1 MHNSRD
7 ILQTT
12 AGITD
17 ANERADAILD
27 AAWEIRRSSPREA
40 LELSMEAR
48 SLATSHAYQ
57 AAIGRSFLNTGTSY
71 YLMSQ
76 FHHALIDL
84 EKAQGFFEAAEDN
97 KQMATALRY
106 IGNVYHSMNLYE
118 PSIACYKK
126 ALSLTQ
132 FDNDIQASAYNL
144 GNIGYVYHKT
154 GNYDMAKTFFLES
167 SILLEQINDE
177 LANSDLMNNLGNVYL
192 DEGNTAQ
199 GMLLIRESLR
209 IAEKIKHLRGMA
221 TARKSLGSG
230 LLRTAEYALALE
242 QLHAAR
248 ILAEE
253 LGELILVTDILQQI
267 STCYEH
273 LSDFSKALLFH
284 KDFENRKSE
293 LQTVSQQVLLDSFR
307 IKSEAEKTLLEKEH
321 YKKENA
327 ELDRI
332 RREIELKNKELERLS
347 IVASETENTILIL
360 DANGT
365 IEWVNPSFEKLNG
378 CSLPEFK
385 SKYGSTIYEVSNNP
399 LIREIVARC
408 IHTRSSVHYES
419 ENKLSNGRIV
429 WESSTMTPI
438 FNTDGGI
445 SRIIIIDADATDRKL
460 NEEIIR
466 QKNKDI
472 TDSINYARHLQE
484 AILPPQES
492 ITGIFPESFIISIP
506 KDIVSGDFYWFSLTP
521 EVGLL
526 AAADCTG
533 HGVPGAFMSVIGNEL
548 LNITLHDPLVQTP
561 SAALDMLDKKVSDVF
576 RKGRQEARTQDGMDI
591 GLLVWHF
598 KNNLIQFSG
607 AKRPLV
613 LVRDKKVQ
621 EFAGDRFSIGGKE
634 EDKKKCFT
642 DKTFEAQSGD
652 MFYLFSDGFTDQFGG
667 PKGKKFMHKKFLKLL
682 VTLSTLNTA
691 KQKEELEKAFY
702 DYKGNLEQVDDV
714 LVIGICIP

>member
-1 MHNSRD
+1 MHNSSD
-7 ILQTT
+7 ILNTT
-12 AGITD
+12 AHITD
-17 ANERADAILD
+17 VNERADAILD
-27 AAWEIRRSSPREA
+27 AAWEIRRSSPRDA

-48 SLATSHAYQ
+48 SLAVVHNYQ
-57 AAIGRSFLNTGTSY
+57 AAIGRSYLNTGTSY

-84 EKAQGFFEAAEDN
+84 EKAQSFLETAGDSGG
-97 KQMATALRY
+97 MATALRY
-106 IGNVYHSMNLYE
+106 IGNVYHSMGLYE

-126 ALSLTQ
+126 ALGLTQ
-132 FDNDIQASAYNL
+132 LENDSQATAYNL
-144 GNIGYVYHKT
+144 ANIGYVYHKI
-154 GNYDMAKTFFLES
+154 GNFDMAKTFFLES

-177 LANSDLMNNLGNVYL
+177 LGSSDLMNNLGNVYL

-209 IAEKIKHLRGMA
+209 IAEKIKHIRGMA

-230 LLRTAEYALALE
+230 LLKATDYLQALE
-242 QLHAAR
+242 ELQAALR
-248 ILAEE
+248 LAEE
-253 LGELILVTDILQQI
+253 LDELVLVTDILKQI
-267 STCYEH
+267 STCYEN
-273 LSDFSKALLFH
+273 LGEFSEALKFH
-284 KDFENRKSE
+284 QVFEKRKSE
-293 LQTVSQQVLLDSFR
+293 LQAMSQQVLLDSFR
-307 IKSEAEKTLLEKEH
+307 IKSEAEKSLVEKEQ

-332 RREIELKNKELERLS
+332 RREMELKNKELERLS

-360 DANGT
+360 DADGT

-385 SKYGSTIYEVSNNP
+385 RRYGSTIYEVSNNP
-399 LIREIVARC
+399 GIRDIVSRC
-408 IHTRSSVHYES
+408 IDTRSSMHYES
-419 ENKLSNGRIV
+419 ENVLGDGRIV

-438 FNTDGGI
+438 FNAEGAL
-445 SRIIIIDADATDRKL
+445 SRIIIIDADATERKL

-484 AILPPQES
+484 ALLPPQES
-492 ITGIFPESFIISIP
+492 ITGIFPQSFIISIP
-506 KDIVSGDFYWFSLTP
+506 KDIVSGDFYWFSITP

-548 LNITLHDPLVQTP
+548 LNIALHDPLVQKP
-561 SAALDMLDKKVSDVF
+561 SSALDMLDKKISNVF

-613 LVRDKKVQ
+613 LIRDRKVQ

-634 EDKKKCFT
+634 EDKMKCFT
-642 DKTFEAQSGD
+642 DKTFEAKSGD

-667 PKGKKFMHKKFLKLL
+667 PHGKKFMYKKFLQLL
-682 VTLSTLNTA
+682 ISISTLNA
-691 KQKEELEKAFY
+691 ARQKEELEKAFY
-702 DYKGNLEQVDDV
+702 AYKGDLEQVDDV
-714 LVIGICIP
+714 LVIGIRIP